1 MPPTRHPTGQARVAQ
16 SQYRARPAA
25 NWTHEGSH
33 ETHSSTTTGH
43 VRVAAAELLPITIAP
58 KRKPGRP
65 QGSKNKEVGKPR
77 KPREKKVVFEEP
89 VESVPR
95 VAAELLY
102 EELPR
107 ATPGS
112 LPIPTEAYDLRT
124 AKMLR
129 LLQMQTDH
137 RKQQKANLYSSWFR

>member
-1 MPPTRHPTGQARVAQ
+1 MADSTIPETPTIV
-16 SQYRARPAA
+16 
-25 NWTHEGSH
+25 ED
-33 ETHSSTTTGH
+33 
-43 VRVAAAELLPITIAP
+43 RVAAAELLPVTIAEEPVTIAEEPLETPVTNADEPVTIAP

-89 VESVPR
+89 IESVPR
-95 VAAELLY
+95 VGAELPY

-137 RKQQKANLYSSWFR
+137 RKQQKANVYSSWFR

>member
-1 MPPTRHPTGQARVAQ
+1 MADSTIPETPTIVEEPVTIAEEPV
-16 SQYRARPAA
+16 
-25 NWTHEGSH
+25 
-33 ETHSSTTTGH
+33 TT
-43 VRVAAAELLPITIAP
+43 VEEPVTIAP

-89 VESVPR
+89 IESVPR

-137 RKQQKANLYSSWFR
+137 RKQQKANVYSSWFR

>member
-1 MPPTRHPTGQARVAQ
+1 MADLTIQETPTIVEEPVTTVEGPVSIVEETSTITEEPVTIAEDPVTIAENRV
-16 SQYRARPAA
+16 
-25 NWTHEGSH
+25 
-33 ETHSSTTTGH
+33 
-43 VRVAAAELLPITIAP
+43 TIAP

-65 QGSKNKEVGKPR
+65 QGSKNVEAGKPR

-89 VESVPR
+89 IESAPR

-137 RKQQKANLYSSWFR
+137 RKQQKANIYSSWFR

>member
-1 MPPTRHPTGQARVAQ
+1 MADLTIQETPTIVEEPVSIVEEPVTITEQLVTNTEE
-16 SQYRARPAA
+16 PV
-25 NWTHEGSH
+25 TI
-33 ETHSSTTTGH
+33 
-43 VRVAAAELLPITIAP
+43 AEQPVTIAP

-137 RKQQKANLYSSWFR
+137 RKQQKANVYSSWFR

>member
-1 MPPTRHPTGQARVAQ
+1 MADLTIPETPTITEEPVSITEEPLTIAEEHLTIVEEPVTNAENRV
-16 SQYRARPAA
+16 
-25 NWTHEGSH
+25 
-33 ETHSSTTTGH
+33 
-43 VRVAAAELLPITIAP
+43 TIAP

-65 QGSKNKEVGKPR
+65 QGSKNVEAGKPR

-89 VESVPR
+89 IESVPR
-95 VAAELLY
+95 VATELLY

-137 RKQQKANLYSSWFR
+137 RKQQKANVYSSWFR

>member
-1 MPPTRHPTGQARVAQ
+1 MAVTIQETPTIVEEPVTIVEE
-16 SQYRARPAA
+16 PV
-25 NWTHEGSH
+25 TIVE
-33 ETHSSTTTGH
+33 EPVTTTRDR
-43 VRVAAAELLPITIAP
+43 VTIVEDRVAAAELLPVTIAA

-65 QGSKNKEVGKPR
+65 QGSKSKEVGKPR
-77 KPREKKVVFEEP
+77 KPREKKVVFEES

-95 VAAELLY
+95 AAELLY

-137 RKQQKANLYSSWFR
+137 RKQQKANVYSSWFR

>member
-1 MPPTRHPTGQARVAQ
+1 MADLTIPETPTIVSITEEPVSIVEEPIT
-16 SQYRARPAA
+16 
-25 NWTHEGSH
+25 N
-33 ETHSSTTTGH
+33 
-43 VRVAAAELLPITIAP
+43 AAEIESNYKNKRPSPVAIP

-65 QGSKNKEVGKPR
+65 QGSKNVEAGKPR

-89 VESVPR
+89 IESVPR
-95 VAAELLY
+95 VATELLY

-129 LLQMQTDH
+129 LMQMQTDH
-137 RKQQKANLYSSWFR
+137 RKQQKANVYSSWFR

>member
-1 MPPTRHPTGQARVAQ
+1 MADLTIQETPTIVEEPVTIVEE
-16 SQYRARPAA
+16 PV
-25 NWTHEGSH
+25 TI
-33 ETHSSTTTGH
+33 
-43 VRVAAAELLPITIAP
+43 AEEPVTNADEPVTIAP

-89 VESVPR
+89 IESVPR

-137 RKQQKANLYSSWFR
+137 RKQQKANVYSSWFR